1 MTAHLY
7 INSRGQEITR
17 HSYSSGSVF
26 KYCAARYKLSRI
38 DGWREKGQYAR
49 TKFGISMEEA
59 IQAYHENN
67 LDLAVTLQVFGFGPK
82 PKSDSP
88 EDIAAAKSKGWEA
101 HRHNTEMKY
110 SATEGDWETLRL
122 TGFEML
128 ALYHL
133 RLPLFPISRDSA
145 PRFQVNLKKE
155 VFPNSRLAGIEIT
168 SYLDM
173 IATSKAT
180 LSGRLLVD
188 IKCMATPLNTT
199 PGILRLDEQLKVYS
213 WLSDVPD
220 VGFLWFQKCGRG
232 MEKNSHVFLL
242 ENVADM
248 KAGGNAWVARY
259 DEADSEFD
267 EDVVWLVD
275 SEEKIQ
281 LMDAAQGR
289 KNGKLEQTKDAKAR
303 KEEWLAA
310 NAHKVNPSA
319 VTKQRVN
326 FATATMTPADRQEA
340 ADIIGNDIIRIVAA
354 NENNSWHKEGG
365 IRYPN
370 DKCTKCEMRGIC
382 LNNEQLR
389 DALVER
395 ADDTFD
401 THEDDGE

>member
-1 MTAHLY
+1 MTAFLY

-17 HSYSSGSVF
+17 HSYSAGSTF
-26 KYCAARYKLSRI
+26 KYCAQKYKLSRI
-38 DGWREKGQYAR
+38 DGWKEKGQYAR
-49 TKFGISMEEA
+49 TRFGISMEEA
-59 IQAYHENN
+59 IQAYHQQD
-67 LDLAVTLQVFGFGPK
+67 LDLAVALSVFGGGP
-82 PKSDSP
+82 SGAP
-88 EDIAAAKSKGWEA
+88 EKGWDF
-101 HRHNTEMKY
+101 HKTNTEMKY
-110 SATEGDWETLRL
+110 SVTEGNWETLCA
-122 TGFEML
+122 TGHEML
-128 ALYHL
+128 KLYHL

-155 VFPNSRLAGIEIT
+155 IFPNSRLAGIEIT
-168 SYLDM
+168 AYLDM

-242 ENVADM
+242 EDVGDM

-303 KEEWLAA
+303 KEEWLTA
-310 NAHKVNPSA
+310 NAHKVKPSA
-319 VTKQRVN
+319 VTKQRVS

-354 NENNSWHKEGG
+354 NEKGFWPKEGG
-365 IRYPN
+365 LRFPN
-370 DKCTKCEMRGIC
+370 NRCTGCEMRGIC
-382 LNNEQLR
+382 LGNEQLR

-395 ADDTFD
+395 ADDTFN

>member
-1 MTAHLY
+1 
-7 INSRGQEITR
+7 
-17 HSYSSGSVF
+17 
-26 KYCAARYKLSRI
+26 
-38 DGWREKGQYAR
+38 
-49 TKFGISMEEA
+49 MEEA
-59 IQAYHENN
+59 IQEYHTVY
-67 LDLAVTLQVFGFGPK
+67 ATQ
-82 PKSDSP
+82 P
-88 EDIAAAKSKGWEA
+88 EDALGAALHVFEYGPVSSNSDPSTVLAAVAKGWL
-101 HRHNTEMKY
+101 HHKTNTEMKY
-110 SATEGDWETLRL
+110 SATEGDWETLRA
-122 TGFEML
+122 TGHEML
-128 ALYHL
+128 KLYHL

-155 VFPNSRLAGIEIT
+155 IFPNSRLAGIEIT

-180 LSGRLLVD
+180 LSGRMLVD
-188 IKCMATPLNTT
+188 IKCMATPLNMT

-213 WLSDVPD
+213 WLSDIPD

-310 NAHKVNPSA
+310 NAHKVKPFA

-340 ADIIGNDIIRIVAA
+340 ADVIGNDIIRIVAA
-354 NENNSWHKEGG
+354 NEKGFWPKEGG
-365 IRYPN
+365 LRFPN
-370 DKCTKCEMRGIC
+370 NRCTGCEMRGIC
-382 LNNEQLR
+382 INNEQLR